1 MPYAK
6 YQYSSAYINK
16 NYLNSIKGTVLQ
28 KWNGMLT
35 RESTFMS
42 LSKHQEK
49 MQNSTNMSFSKH
61 QQKT

>member
-1 MPYAK
+1 MSYSK

-16 NYLNSIKGTVLQ
+16 NYLNNIKGTVLQ

-35 RESTFMS
+35 HESTFMS